1 MLAEVFDS
9 DPMLLHA
16 SLSLGVGLSQGRPY
30 WAALYQIQ
38 MTCDSASTVLKQ
50 FCESQVTDRAD
61 VDYFKTLL
69 TDIAAQETKLLET
82 IEPLLDRPLQ
92 EIDPVERAILLVG
105 TYEMM
110 HRLEVPFRVVINEG
124 VELAKEFGASDSYR
138 YINSI
143 LDGLAKHRETGK

>member
-1 MLAEVFDS
+1 M
-9 DPMLLHA
+9 
-16 SLSLGVGLSQGRPY
+16 Q
-30 WAALYQIQ
+30 ALYQIQ
-38 MTCDSASTVLKQ
+38 MTGDAASAVLKQ

-69 TDIAAQETKLLET
+69 TEVAAKESKLLET

-92 EIDPVERAILLVG
+92 EIDPVERAILLLG
-105 TYEMM
+105 AYEML
-110 HRLEVPFRVVINEG
+110 HRVEVPFRVVINEG

-143 LDGLAKHRETGK
+143 LDALAKHRKGGK

>member
-1 MLAEVFDS
+1 M
-9 DPMLLHA
+9 
-16 SLSLGVGLSQGRPY
+16 Q
-30 WAALYQIQ
+30 ALYQIQ
-38 MTCDSASTVLKQ
+38 MTGDAASTVLKQ

-69 TDIAAQETKLLET
+69 TDVAKQEPELLKT

-92 EIDPVERAILLVG
+92 EIDPVEKAILLVG
-105 TYEMM
+105 SYEMI
-110 HRLEVPFRVVINEG
+110 HRLEIPFRVVINEG

-143 LDGLAKHRETGK
+143 LDGLAKLRETGK

>member
-1 MLAEVFDS
+1 M
-9 DPMLLHA
+9 
-16 SLSLGVGLSQGRPY
+16 Q
-30 WAALYQIQ
+30 ALYQIQ
-38 MTCDSASTVLKQ
+38 MTGDAASAVLKQ

-69 TDIAAQETKLLET
+69 TEVAAKEPKLLET

-92 EIDPVERAILLVG
+92 EIDPVERAILLLG
-105 TYEMM
+105 AYEML
-110 HRLEVPFRVVINEG
+110 HRVEVPFRVVINEG

-143 LDGLAKHRETGK
+143 LDGLAKHRKAGK

>member
-1 MLAEVFDS
+1 MLRCQRLRWSVCFD
-9 DPMLLHA
+9 LLNSSRRRA
-16 SLSLGVGLSQGRPY
+16 RRLAMQ
-30 WAALYQIQ
+30 ALYQIQ
-38 MTCDSASTVLKQ
+38 MTCDSASAVLKQ

-69 TDIAAQETKLLET
+69 TDIAARETKLLET

>member
-1 MLAEVFDS
+1 
-9 DPMLLHA
+9 
-16 SLSLGVGLSQGRPY
+16 
-30 WAALYQIQ
+30 
-38 MTCDSASTVLKQ
+38 MTCGSASTVLKQ

-61 VDYFKTLL
+61 VDYFKILL
-69 TDIAAQETKLLET
+69 TDIAARETKLLET